1 MHPRAIRFW
10 DRRWLIDLI
19 LWGNFERLCDAA
31 LGALGAGLEGRTLQ
45 IACVYGDLTDRV
57 RARLAPGG
65 SLDLVDVV
73 PGQLENAARK
83 LGADPRVG
91 LIHADSSA
99 LDMADAT
106 YERAL
111 IFFLLHE
118 QPGAIRLRT
127 LAEACRVV
135 KPGGRIV
142 ILDYHRPKRSHP
154 LYGPMAAV
162 LRALE
167 PFALDL
173 WRQPITQWLP
183 RGARIAAAHKTTC
196 FGDLY
201 QLVTLDLAT

>member
-1 MHPRAIRFW
+1 M
-10 DRRWLIDLI
+10 
-19 LWGNFERLCDAA
+19 
-31 LGALGAGLEGRTLQ
+31 
-45 IACVYGDLTDRV
+45 

-83 LGADPRVG
+83 LGSDPRVG

-99 LDMADAT
+99 LGMADAT

-118 QPGAIRLRT
+118 QPVATRLGT

-142 ILDYHRPKRSHP
+142 ILDYHRPRPWHP

-162 LRALE
+162 LRTLE

-173 WRQPITQWLP
+173 WRHPITQWLP
-183 RGARIAAAHKTTC
+183 RGAPIAAAHKTTW
-196 FGDLY
+196 FGGLY
-201 QLVTLDLAT
+201 QRVTLDLAA